1 MLSRTAQRSKVML
14 SLLFNVRRERK
25 AHARAAAPQAQIRV
39 LFSSRWVDGLHANG
53 LVSYASDRITTKQAL
68 REARGVRRD
77 VRAQSFHMNF
87 TLGQRVKLR
96 LSEPI
101 NAALE
106 FRA

>member
-1 MLSRTAQRSKVML
+1 MI
-14 SLLFNVRRERK
+14 FNVRREHK
-25 AHARAAAPQAQIRV
+25 ALPRRRGLPKSGFCFR
-39 LFSSRWVDGLHANG
+39 VDGLHANG

-77 VRAQSFHMNF
+77 VLAQRLDKNF

-96 LSEPI
+96 LSEPS

>member
-1 MLSRTAQRSKVML
+1 MSGASARP
-14 SLLFNVRRERK
+14 NP
-25 AHARAAAPQAQIRV
+25 RAARRPSPQIGFCFRV
-39 LFSSRWVDGLHANG
+39 EGLHANG
-53 LVSYASDRITTKQAL
+53 LVSYVSDRITTKQAL
-68 REARGVRRD
+68 REAARVRCD
-77 VRAQSFHMNF
+77 ELPQCFYKFF